1 MGPLVSFGCC
11 QLQFCSSCTSVKVSC
26 NIWVTCSVH
35 SYTHCSNSFT
45 YSAWPYL
52 HYFTWGFRCYAIRKL
67 HTPLSASNSIILR
80 SHPFNG
86 NYKPHTLQ
94 YFHIQC
100 PTGRYAQFVT
110 GSSSIELEGRH
121 SIGDQSICLDYVQIK
136 LLATGEECEICGNEA
151 LTDKCGSIVNRTHSY
166 NTSNM
171 LITFRSN
178 SVKQARGFKINIAC
192 NSNGMEEESIGEC
205 LKTSS
210 YLSWNEYKRMI
221 HSPNYI
227 EVSSIYADTQ

>member
-1 MGPLVSFGCC
+1 MCYLIVLSFSISKTHTHTHSQTFTYNATPYLNCFTRRFGCDAKRI
-11 QLQFCSSCTSVKVSC
+11 QVSSTKGFTSIQIK
-26 NIWVTCSVH
+26 
-35 SYTHCSNSFT
+35 
-45 YSAWPYL
+45 PYKEVGS
-52 HYFTWGFRCYAIRKL
+52 TEYA
-67 HTPLSASNSIILR
+67 ASI
-80 SHPFNG
+80 
-86 NYKPHTLQ
+86 LQ

-110 GSSSIELEGRH
+110 GSSSIELEGRR

-210 YLSWNEYKRMI
+210 FLSWNQYKRMI